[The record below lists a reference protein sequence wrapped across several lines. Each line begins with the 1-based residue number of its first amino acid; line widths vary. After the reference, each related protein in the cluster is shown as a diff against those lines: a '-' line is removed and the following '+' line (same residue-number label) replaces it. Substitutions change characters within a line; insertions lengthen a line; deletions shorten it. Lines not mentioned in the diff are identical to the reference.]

1 MEAPLPVAVLSMNE
15 CWLLEVFPPGLQ
27 LRVFASLFSVLGLV
41 LVLLLRPFTLLLGPP
56 AGEFSDGSQ
65 EAGGVY
71 QVLEMPYEGE
81 DMSMMIV
88 LPRQEVPLSSLEPI
102 IKAAL
107 LEDWANNVKLQK
119 VEVYLPR

>member
-1 MEAPLPVAVLSMNE
+1 MKAGVIQGDTEKDKCYQNIT
-15 CWLLEVFPPGLQ
+15 Q
-27 LRVFASLFSVLGLV
+27 LFKRSFFS
-41 LVLLLRPFTLLLGPP
+41 TTC
-56 AGEFSDGSQ
+56 AGEFSDGST

-88 LPRQEVPLSSLEPI
+88 LPRQEVPLALLEAI
-102 IKAAL
+102 IKASL
-107 LEDWANNVKLQK
+107 IEDWASNVKKQK

>member
-1 MEAPLPVAVLSMNE
+1 MSLCCS
-15 CWLLEVFPPGLQ
+15 LQ
-27 LRVFASLFSVLGLV
+27 NISLTGAD
-41 LVLLLRPFTLLLGPP
+41 RNTQPFTFSSPLC
-56 AGEFSDGSQ
+56 AGEFSDGST

-88 LPRQEVPLSSLEPI
+88 LPRQEVPLASLEPI
-102 IKAAL
+102 IKASL
-107 LEDWANNVKLQK
+107 IEDWATNVKKQK

>member
-1 MEAPLPVAVLSMNE
+1 MCADVLNE
-15 CWLLEVFPPGLQ
+15 RTNVIKTSHN
-27 LRVFASLFSVLGLV
+27 SLNDL
-41 LVLLLRPFTLLLGPP
+41 FTTC
-56 AGEFSDGSQ
+56 AGEFSDGST

-88 LPRQEVPLSSLEPI
+88 LPRQEVPLALLEAI
-102 IKAAL
+102 IKASL
-107 LEDWANNVKLQK
+107 IEDWASNVKKQK

>member
-1 MEAPLPVAVLSMNE
+1 MERQ
-15 CWLLEVFPPGLQ
+15 EVTQQFNCKQIIVCVNP
-27 LRVFASLFSVLGLV
+27 FASEKSTCMFILQY
-41 LVLLLRPFTLLLGPP
+41 PP
-56 AGEFSDGSQ
+56 PKSPGEFSDGSQ

-88 LPRQEVPLSSLEPI
+88 LPRQEVPLASLEPI
-102 IKAAL
+102 IKAPL
-107 LEDWANNVKLQK
+107 LEEWANNVKRQK